1 MSSSTSLTH
10 LLIGTAG
17 HIDHGKTRLIG
28 RLTNIDTDRLPEEKS
43 RGISIDLGFAH
54 WESDGFQF
62 GVVDVPGHEKFV
74 KNMVAGATG
83 IDFALLVVAADDG
96 VMPQTREH
104 VEIMDLLGIKSGVI
118 AITKCDLVPA
128 DFVELVQS
136 EVEDLIA
143 GTFLEGCAI
152 IPVSSET
159 GSGIDTLQE
168 EIVHVATSIAQRHKG
183 NLFRMPIDRVFTI
196 AGHGTIV
203 TGSVQG
209 GSVAP
214 GDTLE
219 LLPTGRKVRVRSV
232 ENHGVDSIDAHG
244 GQRTAINLAGVKLDE
259 VARGDELAGVGFLQ
273 PARRIVVDLRVLES
287 SPITIKDRAN
297 FTLHIGTNEQ
307 RARVNLKGVALQPGQ
322 RAFAELRTLSPVTA
336 AFGQRF
342 ILRRVSP
349 PMTVAGGMVVDPGL
363 PPGKRIK
370 DLQEYGRKLSHDDP
384 LERISAMLS
393 QVDPDQIGPSTALSR
408 TGIPTAKY
416 ADLMDQLKQRGDLQQ
431 VGTSDRSL
439 LIHRDRLE
447 ALSRSVLRCIREE
460 FDKHQPRRS
469 LPRNTLL
476 TACRGV
482 ASGVLLEAVFV
493 HLSQNKQLVEV
504 GSNLGLADMQ
514 VKLSK
519 AQRAQRS
526 EILQQII
533 QGNLAPPNAK
543 ELAKTVNAK
552 QNEVEI
558 LLRLCEEE
566 ELLIRVAD
574 DLYYAPEA
582 IEQAQSICLQLLQ
595 ETSQATMGELRDAW
609 GVTRKYAVPL
619 CEYFDRCQVTV
630 RDGDLRRVGP
640 GVVDT
645 V

>member
-1 MSSSTSLTH
+1 MTSTTSLKH

-54 WESDGFQF
+54 WESSGYQF

-83 IDFALLVVAADDG
+83 IDLALLVVAADDG

-104 VEIMDLLGIKSGVI
+104 VEIMHLLGIKSGVV

-136 EVEDLIA
+136 EIEDLAA
-143 GTFLEGCAI
+143 GTFLQGCAI
-152 IPVSSET
+152 VPVSSET
-159 GSGIDTLQE
+159 GAGIDALQD
-168 EIVHVATSIAQRHKG
+168 EIVKAATSIAQRQDSD
-183 NLFRMPIDRVFTI
+183 LFRMPIDRVFTI
-196 AGHGTIV
+196 AGHGTIA
-203 TGSVQG
+203 TGSVHSG
-209 GSVAP
+209 TVNP

-219 LLPTGRKVRVRSV
+219 LLPIGRKVRVRSV
-232 ENHGVDSIDAHG
+232 ENHGVDSVDAHG

-259 VARGDELAGVGFLQ
+259 VARGNELASIGFLH
-273 PARRIVVDLRVLES
+273 PARRLIVELQVLES
-287 SPITIKDRAN
+287 SPILLKDRSQ
-297 FTLHIGTNEQ
+297 FTVHLGTTEQ
-307 RARVNLKGVALQPGQ
+307 RARVNLKGVALNPGQ
-322 RAFAELRTLSPVTA
+322 QSFAELRTQSPVTA
-336 AFGQRF
+336 AYGQRF

-349 PMTVAGGMVVDPGL
+349 PMTIAGGMIVDPGV

-370 DLQEYGRKLSHDDP
+370 DLQDYGHKLCHEDSI
-384 LERISAMLS
+384 ERLSAMLS
-393 QVDPDQIGPSTALSR
+393 HVDAVQTGPSMALWR
-408 TGIPTAKY
+408 AGIPTTEY
-416 ADLMDQLKQRGDLQQ
+416 AGLIDELVQRGDLQQ
-431 VGTSDRSL
+431 VGSADRSL
-439 LIHRDRLE
+439 LLHQHRLD
-447 ALSRSVLRCIREE
+447 ALSRAVLRCIREE
-460 FDKHQPRRS
+460 FDRHQPRRS
-469 LPRNTLL
+469 LPRNSLL

-493 HLSQNKQLVEV
+493 HLSHSKQLVEV

-514 VKLSK
+514 VKLS
-519 AQRAQRS
+519 RAQRS
-526 EILQQII
+526 QRADILQQIT
-533 QGNLAPPNAK
+533 QNNLAPPNTK
-543 ELAKTVNAK
+543 ELAKTVDAK

-574 DLYYAPEA
+574 DLYYAPDA
-582 IEQAQSICLQLLQ
+582 IEQARAICLQLLQ

-645 V
+645 A